1 LGAIRAFSSRRRLHL
16 GEPCHGA
23 GEGHEG
29 PEGREGLFAA
39 QGDPAEAFDAVE
51 EALDEMALLV
61 ERPVDR
67 LASCAGRVLLDLRPG
82 AEFVGS
88 EAAQRI
94 GGRQAASATAWP
106 TPSSPAIR
114 GWACGGLRAVTPV
127 PRRDLEPDR
136 QAERIDDRVDPG
148 RQATP
153 GAADRTSLKPPFCE
167 VASAW
172 TLQMVASTRTY
183 SKSGSWTK
191 ALKRLSQTPPMVH
204 RQAPAT
210 HRPPVAQPRGQ
221 IARGAR
227 LYRPAKA
234 PRRQTAGCPPQ
245 SVPGRPPCLQAAAR
259 CAPTANPSAFV
270 CSRSPPFAT
279 LNQTSDQLGIP

>member
-1 LGAIRAFSSRRRLHL
+1 MQ
-16 GEPCHGA
+16 PQ
-23 GEGHEG
+23 
-29 PEGREGLFAA
+29 PELCNNA
-39 QGDPAEAFDAVE
+39 
-51 EALDEMALLV
+51 
-61 ERPVDR
+61 
-67 LASCAGRVLLDLRPG
+67 LDLRPG

-127 PRRDLEPDR
+127 PRRDLEPVR

-172 TLQMVASTRTY
+172 TLQMVASTRTH

-191 ALKRLSQTPPMVH
+191 ALRRLSQTPPLVH
-204 RQAPAT
+204 RQAPAM

-221 IARGAR
+221 IA
-227 LYRPAKA
+227 
-234 PRRQTAGCPPQ
+234 PRR
-245 SVPGRPPCLQAAAR
+245 GRPRQPKHR
-259 CAPTANPSAFV
+259 VHEPPVVRPSPSPIAPLACKQRLDAHPLPIRQGSSAQD
-270 CSRSPPFAT
+270 RLRLRP
-279 LNQTSDQLGIP
+279 